1 MENEHFSKLCVA
13 LKHIVEDVVKQQ
25 IQALAEEQQAV
36 RQELLGELQFISE
49 MVKLGPGRSTE
60 PKGSWPRRLPK
71 GQSKESGAN
80 VSNELM
86 ESSSEVASAVRTPV
100 IPKEDLEK
108 AILRPTRKTNA
119 GECLKCKAGKKHSK
133 KLHISRCEC

>member
-1 MENEHFSKLCVA
+1 MFGTGTRKTFFPGPLHPGPVSARFGR
-13 LKHIVEDVVKQQ
+13 
-25 IQALAEEQQAV
+25 
-36 RQELLGELQFISE
+36 RQ
-49 MVKLGPGRSTE
+49 E